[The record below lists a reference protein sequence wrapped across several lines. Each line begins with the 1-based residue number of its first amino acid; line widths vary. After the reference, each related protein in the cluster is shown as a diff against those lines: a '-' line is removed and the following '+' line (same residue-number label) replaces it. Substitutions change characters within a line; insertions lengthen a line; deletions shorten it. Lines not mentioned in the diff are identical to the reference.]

1 LGLPRKVI
9 EHLPLHPSAARLAR
23 TQVRSLCGGLRVE
36 TREDA
41 ILLTSEVVTNAVQH
55 AAGPIILTVI
65 RRGGD
70 LRVEVQDA
78 TSSSPSVSRRGALA
92 EGGRGLALLAA
103 LSSEWGTTSSHPHST
118 GKTVWF
124 EINDASIP

>member
-1 LGLPRKVI
+1 MSFTRKAV
-9 EHLPLHPSAARLAR
+9 EHLPLHPRAARLAR
-23 TQVRSLCGGLRVE
+23 THVDSFCAGLGVE
-36 TREDA
+36 SREDA

-55 AAGPIILTVI
+55 ADGPLTLTVI

-70 LRVEVQDA
+70 LRVEVTDNTTRA
-78 TSSSPSVSRRGALA
+78 PRVTRRGMLA

-103 LSSEWGTTSSHPHST
+103 LASDWGTSMTHPLGT

-124 EINDASIP
+124 EINDARIS